1 MPPIYTECRKK
12 LRISAAVLA
21 QADAVTRE
29 VDCDKGQSLEAAVMK
44 GQGSAEHFYIDVRGH
59 CEEVVTIE
67 RDDVTIDGDGEA
79 TVGGFYVQ
87 GGRRITLAAL
97 TVTGPGTGIE
107 VARGDVKVVDVTLA
121 DNAEFG
127 LFLGHGSSAVLESST
142 ISGNSIGLTVRN
154 GSNVII
160 NESDISNNYETGI
173 ETWNAA
179 SVVVDDYSTIS
190 GNEGGGIDAALHTSI
205 VLMPGSSITSNSNYG
220 VKLAEDCGLDI
231 RPDVVICGNGYLSEF
246 CEGAEFCGV
255 YCGDTES
262 SVLVLSDIDD
272 VIVCT
277 DFNE

>member
-1 MPPIYTECRKK
+1 
-12 LRISAAVLA
+12 
-21 QADAVTRE
+21 
-29 VDCDKGQSLEAAVMK
+29 MK

-179 SVVVDDYSTIS
+179 SVVVDDYSTIG
-190 GNEGGGIDAALHTSI
+190 GNEDGGIDAALHTS
-205 VLMPGSSITSNSNYG
+205 VL
-220 VKLAEDCGLDI
+220 
-231 RPDVVICGNGYLSEF
+231 
-246 CEGAEFCGV
+246 
-255 YCGDTES
+255 
-262 SVLVLSDIDD
+262 
-272 VIVCT
+272 
-277 DFNE
+277 